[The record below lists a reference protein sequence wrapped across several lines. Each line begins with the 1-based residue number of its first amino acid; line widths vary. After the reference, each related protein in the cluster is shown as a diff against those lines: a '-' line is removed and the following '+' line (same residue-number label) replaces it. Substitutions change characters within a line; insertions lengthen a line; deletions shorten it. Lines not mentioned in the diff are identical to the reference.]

1 MIDKLTNYA
10 SIIGVIGAIGGGFY
24 AWGEFNTRLDGIE
37 NKEFVVN
44 ETVDLAPVN
53 EKISDL
59 EVEILDRMSA
69 LEDEWMARDNDS
81 NDDILNDIAGLKSDV
96 EDLFDKASAA
106 DKQLQLNIVELSDKT
121 FKDLELTDES
131 RTMFENIYKNHS
143 LIPTLRRNYFNET
156 GTAKIKFTENQ
167 TKRFKLISCIKQL
180 AVKDLVSSSV
190 KREIAQEFTKE
201 YEVVK
206 EEELENSHD
215 KT

>member
-1 MIDKLTNYA
+1 MIQKLTNYA

-81 NDDILNDIAGLKSDV
+81 MDDILNDIAGLKSDM
-96 EDLFDKASAA
+96 EDLFDKASKA
-106 DKQLQLNIVELSDKT
+106 DNQLQLNIVELSDKT
-121 FKDLELTDES
+121 FKEFGKIRDLINELNRKVAIAEKQSELNKILIDE
-131 RTMFENIYKNHS
+131 
-143 LIPTLRRNYFNET
+143 
-156 GTAKIKFTENQ
+156 IKAEASNP
-167 TKRFKLISCIKQL
+167 LGG
-180 AVKDLVSSSV
+180 
-190 KREIAQEFTKE
+190 
-201 YEVVK
+201 
-206 EEELENSHD
+206 
-215 KT
+215 

>member
-44 ETVDLAPVN
+44 ETVDLTPVN

-96 EDLFDKASAA
+96 ENLFDKASAA

-121 FKDLELTDES
+121 FKEFGKMRDLINELNKLVAIAEKQSELNKILIDE
-131 RTMFENIYKNHS
+131 
-143 LIPTLRRNYFNET
+143 
-156 GTAKIKFTENQ
+156 IKAEASNP
-167 TKRFKLISCIKQL
+167 LGG
-180 AVKDLVSSSV
+180 
-190 KREIAQEFTKE
+190 
-201 YEVVK
+201 
-206 EEELENSHD
+206 
-215 KT
+215 

>member
-44 ETVDLAPVN
+44 ETVDLTPVN
-53 EKISDL
+53 EKIADL

-96 EDLFDKASAA
+96 EDLFDKASKA
-106 DKQLQLNIVELSDKT
+106 DNQLQLNIVELSDKT
-121 FKDLELTDES
+121 FKEFGKVRDLINELNKKVAIAEKQSELNKILIDE
-131 RTMFENIYKNHS
+131 
-143 LIPTLRRNYFNET
+143 
-156 GTAKIKFTENQ
+156 IKAEQSNP
-167 TKRFKLISCIKQL
+167 LGG
-180 AVKDLVSSSV
+180 
-190 KREIAQEFTKE
+190 
-201 YEVVK
+201 
-206 EEELENSHD
+206 
-215 KT
+215 

>member
-1 MIDKLTNYA
+1 MIQKLTNYA

-69 LEDEWMARDNDS
+69 LEDEWMARDNNS

-96 EDLFDKASAA
+96 ENLFDKASAA

-121 FKDLELTDES
+121 FKEFGKMRDLINELNKLVAIAEKQSELNKILIDE
-131 RTMFENIYKNHS
+131 
-143 LIPTLRRNYFNET
+143 
-156 GTAKIKFTENQ
+156 IKAE
-167 TKRFKLISCIKQL
+167 
-180 AVKDLVSSSV
+180 SSNP
-190 KREIAQEFTKE
+190 
-201 YEVVK
+201 
-206 EEELENSHD
+206 LGG
-215 KT
+215 

>member
-1 MIDKLTNYA
+1 MIQKLTNYA

-53 EKISDL
+53 QKISDL

-96 EDLFDKASAA
+96 ENLFDKASAA
-106 DKQLQLNIVELSDKT
+106 DKQLQLNIVQLSDKT
-121 FKDLELTDES
+121 FKEFGKMRDLINELNKKVAIAEKQSELNKILIDE
-131 RTMFENIYKNHS
+131 
-143 LIPTLRRNYFNET
+143 
-156 GTAKIKFTENQ
+156 IKAEASNP
-167 TKRFKLISCIKQL
+167 LGG
-180 AVKDLVSSSV
+180 
-190 KREIAQEFTKE
+190 
-201 YEVVK
+201 
-206 EEELENSHD
+206 
-215 KT
+215 

>member
-81 NDDILNDIAGLKSDV
+81 NDDILNDIAGVISDIKQLRAEAIS
-96 EDLFDKASAA
+96 ED
-106 DKQLQLNIVELSDKT
+106 QELQLNIVELSNKT
-121 FKDLELTDES
+121 FKEFGKVRDLINELNKLVAIAEKQSELNKILIDE
-131 RTMFENIYKNHS
+131 
-143 LIPTLRRNYFNET
+143 
-156 GTAKIKFTENQ
+156 IKAEASNP
-167 TKRFKLISCIKQL
+167 LGG
-180 AVKDLVSSSV
+180 
-190 KREIAQEFTKE
+190 
-201 YEVVK
+201 
-206 EEELENSHD
+206 
-215 KT
+215 

>member
-1 MIDKLTNYA
+1 MIQKLTNYA

-81 NDDILNDIAGLKSDV
+81 NDDILNDIAGVQLEIKS
-96 EDLFDKASAA
+96 LIDKIGNA
-106 DKQLQLNIVELSDKT
+106 DRQLQLNIVELSDKT
-121 FKDLELTDES
+121 FKEFGKMRDLINELNKKIAIAEKQSELNKILIDE
-131 RTMFENIYKNHS
+131 
-143 LIPTLRRNYFNET
+143 
-156 GTAKIKFTENQ
+156 
-167 TKRFKLISCIKQL
+167 
-180 AVKDLVSSSV
+180 VKAEASNPLGG
-190 KREIAQEFTKE
+190 
-201 YEVVK
+201 
-206 EEELENSHD
+206 
-215 KT
+215 

>member
-44 ETVDLAPVN
+44 ETVDLTPVN
-53 EKISDL
+53 EKIADL

-96 EDLFDKASAA
+96 EDLFDKAAAA
-106 DKQLQLNIVELSDKT
+106 DSQLQLNIVKLSEDT
-121 FKDLELTDES
+121 FKEFGKVRDLINELNKKVAIAEKQSELNKILIDE
-131 RTMFENIYKNHS
+131 
-143 LIPTLRRNYFNET
+143 
-156 GTAKIKFTENQ
+156 IKAEQSNP
-167 TKRFKLISCIKQL
+167 LGG
-180 AVKDLVSSSV
+180 
-190 KREIAQEFTKE
+190 
-201 YEVVK
+201 
-206 EEELENSHD
+206 
-215 KT
+215 